1 MDNRRKLSSSELNTG
16 LNQSD
21 IFEYIASRFEEKGKR
36 SLKSL
41 KNKARVKVVYKR
53 FRGFSNEKYLKLKI
67 FYS

>member
-1 MDNRRKLSSSELNTG
+1 MDSRRKLSNSELNTG

-41 KNKARVKVVYKR
+41 KNKDGFKVVYKR
-53 FRGFSNEKYLKLKI
+53 FRGFSYEQYLKLKI